1 MSDQQRSK
9 GYEWKIVTLLALLHG
24 TLGLDRLVIVYLF
37 PILIPEF
44 GLNNTQAGTLTAV
57 LALTWAVAAWFMG
70 SLSDRVGRKKVL
82 LPSAIFF
89 SLMSWVTGVAKS
101 YGGLLVVRGLMGIG
115 EGGVFSTSAATIGE
129 ESTPKRRGLNL
140 GIHQSFF
147 PGIGIGL
154 GAIIATQLATKFG
167 WRPVFFIVGIPG
179 LVLAAIIAKVMK
191 EPLSFSR
198 KVENKS
204 TSEISAQQ
212 GEPKPGMFAALK
224 YRNVWVSTL
233 VSCLFMNWLFVF
245 AAFAAL
251 FLTQVRGLSLPT
263 AGIVLSAWG
272 FGGFIGM
279 IGMGAISDRLGRKP
293 VMIVCAIITGISVV
307 WFALAG
313 SNPVTLFLILFVGAI
328 FGWGTYPIFLA
339 LLPTESVP
347 AKLGGSAVGIPTSI
361 GEIFGAMVMPIIAGS
376 LADKF
381 GLIYPMYLAGIA
393 PIAAAVVSF
402 LYIETAPMV
411 LARRNQKNEVNE
423 MAA

>member
-1 MSDQQRSK
+1 MLNNQRSA

-37 PILIPEF
+37 PILMPEF
-44 GLNNTQAGTLTAV
+44 GLNNTQAGALTAV
-57 LALTWAVAAWFMG
+57 LALTWAVAAWVMG

-101 YGGLLVVRGLMGIG
+101 YGSLLVIRGLMGIG

-179 LVLAAIIAKVMK
+179 LVLAAIIAYVMK
-191 EPLSFSR
+191 EPLSFTR
-198 KVENKS
+198 KAENNPAKE
-204 TSEISAQQ
+204 TDVQH
-212 GEPKPGMFAALK
+212 GEKTGMFAALK

-245 AAFAAL
+245 AAFAVL

-279 IGMGAISDRLGRKP
+279 IGIGAVSDHLGRRP
-293 VMIVCAIITGISVV
+293 VMIVSAVITGISVI

-313 SNPVTLFLILFVGAI
+313 SNPATLFCILFIGAI

-339 LLPTESVP
+339 LSTTESVP
-347 AKLGGSAVGIPTSI
+347 SKLAGSAVGIPTSI

-393 PIAAAVVSF
+393 PIVAAVVSF
-402 LYIETAPMV
+402 LYIETAPRV
-411 LARRNQKNEVNE
+411 LARRNKTNEVDGV
-423 MAA
+423 AA

>member
-1 MSDQQRSK
+1 MLNNQRSK

-24 TLGLDRLVIVYLF
+24 TVGLDRLVIVYLF

-57 LALTWAVAAWFMG
+57 LAMTWAVSALVMG
-70 SLSDRVGRKKVL
+70 SLSDRIGRKKIL

-89 SLMSWVTGVAKS
+89 SVMSWVTGVAKT
-101 YGGLLVVRGLMGIG
+101 YGGLLVIRALMGIG
-115 EGGVFSTSAATIGE
+115 EGGVFSTSVATIAE
-129 ESTPKRRGLNL
+129 ESTPKKRGLNL

-147 PGIGIGL
+147 PGVGIGL

-179 LVLAAIIAKVMK
+179 LVLAIIIAIVMK
-191 EPLSFSR
+191 EPLSFFR
-198 KVENKS
+198 KAEKNS
-204 TSEISAQQ
+204 SQEIEIEHSETKT
-212 GEPKPGMFAALK
+212 GLFAALK

-263 AGIVLSAWG
+263 AGVVLSAWG

-279 IGMGAISDRLGRKP
+279 IGIGAISDYLGRRP
-293 VMIVCAIITGISVV
+293 VMIVSSVITGISVI
-307 WFALAG
+307 WFAVAG
-313 SNPVTLFLILFVGAI
+313 SNPVTLFCILFVGAI
-328 FGWGTYPIFLA
+328 FGWGTYPIFLS
-339 LLPTESVP
+339 LTTTESVP
-347 AKLGGSAVGIPTSI
+347 AKLAGSSVGIPTSI

-393 PIAAAVVSF
+393 PIIAAVVSF
-402 LYIETAPMV
+402 LYIETAPRV
-411 LARRNQKNEVNE
+411 LHRKNQKIEPNEVT
-423 MAA
+423 A

>member
-1 MSDQQRSK
+1 MEKEQRSK
-9 GYEWKIVTLLALLHG
+9 WYEWKIVILLALLHG

-37 PILIPEF
+37 PILMPEF
-44 GLNNTQAGTLTAV
+44 GLNNTQAGAITAV
-57 LALTWAVAAWFMG
+57 LAMTWAVSAWVMG
-70 SLSDRVGRKKVL
+70 SLSDRIGRKKVL
-82 LPSAIFF
+82 IPSAIFF
-89 SLMSWVTGVAKS
+89 SLMSWVTGVVKS
-101 YGGLLVVRGLMGIG
+101 YGGLLVVRGLMGVG

-129 ESTPKRRGLNL
+129 ESTPKKRGLNL

-154 GAIIATQLATKFG
+154 GAIIATQLATEFG

-179 LVLAAIIAKVMK
+179 LVLAAIIAYVMK
-191 EPLSFSR
+191 EPLSFSQ
-198 KVENKS
+198 KEEKKPVSDIAIKS
-204 TSEISAQQ
+204 EET
-212 GEPKPGMFAALK
+212 KPGFFAALK
-224 YRNVWVSTL
+224 YRNVWVSTI

-245 AAFAAL
+245 AAFAVL

-263 AGIVLSAWG
+263 AGVVLSAWG

-279 IGMGAISDRLGRKP
+279 IGIAAISDYLGRRP
-293 VMIVCAIITGISVV
+293 VMIVSSIITGISVI

-313 SNPVTLFLILFVGAI
+313 SNPVTLFCILFVGAI

-339 LLPTESVP
+339 LTTTESVP
-347 AKLGGSAVGIPTSI
+347 AKLAGSAVGIPTSI

-393 PIAAAVVSF
+393 PIIAAVVSF
-402 LYIETAPMV
+402 WYIETAPRV
-411 LARRNQKNEVNE
+411 LSRKNQGIETSQVT
-423 MAA
+423 A